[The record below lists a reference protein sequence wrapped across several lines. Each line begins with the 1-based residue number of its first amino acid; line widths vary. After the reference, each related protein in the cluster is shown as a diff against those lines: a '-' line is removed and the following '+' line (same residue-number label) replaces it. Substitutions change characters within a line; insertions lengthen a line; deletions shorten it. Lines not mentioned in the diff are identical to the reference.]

1 MSKCVLLDEY
11 KCNLAAV
18 LAHQLEEEF
27 EQEEEQE
34 YQGRLFEKGG
44 EVVKMKE
51 DNLQTATT

>member
-1 MSKCVLLDEY
+1 MDEY

-34 YQGRLFEKGG
+34 YQGRLFEKQGG
-44 EVVKMKE
+44 EVKE
-51 DNLQTATT
+51 DNFQLTIT